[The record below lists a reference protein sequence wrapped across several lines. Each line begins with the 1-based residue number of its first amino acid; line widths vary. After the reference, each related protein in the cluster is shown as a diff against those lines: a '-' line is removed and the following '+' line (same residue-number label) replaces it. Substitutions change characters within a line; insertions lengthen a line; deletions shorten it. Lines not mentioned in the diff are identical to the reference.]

1 MKSKLLFPME
11 VNEMLLS
18 SRLVKARHVKARHY
32 KANGREGMCN

>member
-32 KANGREGMCN
+32 KANGREGKCN

>member
-11 VNEMLLS
+11 VNEMLLT

-32 KANGREGMCN
+32 VANGRQGKGN